1 MTDETRDLDKF
12 FPYRLAVAAEAF
24 SRSLAEVYGQEH
36 GLSREEWRMLFLLA
50 GEDEVTSTELARRTT
65 LDKVQVSR
73 AAQRLADKGLIV
85 RDIPANDKRLR
96 VFRCTD
102 KGRGLFQK
110 LLPMVDARAIGILD
124 RLATEDRAALIQGL
138 GALLDVFA
146 AVEPVADKVQENH
159 PTDNLATQ
167 PAV

>member
-1 MTDETRDLDKF
+1 MTETANDLDRF

-24 SRSLAEVYGQEH
+24 SRSLAEVYGQDH

-50 GEDEVTSTELARRTT
+50 GEDEVTSTDLARRTT

-85 RDIPANDKRLR
+85 REIPETDKRLR

-102 KGRGLFQK
+102 EGRGLFER
-110 LLPMVDARAIGILD
+110 LLPMVDARAVGILD
-124 RLATEDRAALIQGL
+124 RLAPEDRRALMQGL
-138 GALLDVFA
+138 GALLSVIVPTVDPDTPVTPPDRASAEA
-146 AVEPVADKVQENH
+146 AH
-159 PTDNLATQ
+159 RAT
-167 PAV
+167 